1 MCIKP
6 GLTQRAIYQLLRRE
20 PYINSDLA
28 TICNLPLQELGT
40 PAMEVNWVLNL
51 VEGEYQIEL
60 AEGPISLQT
69 PLDEFKRQLLQAGKA
84 QLICA

>member
-1 MCIKP
+1 
-6 GLTQRAIYQLLRRE
+6 
-20 PYINSDLA
+20 
-28 TICNLPLQELGT
+28 
-40 PAMEVNWVLNL
+40 MEVNWVLNL